1 MMALCGCETQD
12 KQIQTSLPEVQIEN
26 AIAITQTSAVLQ
38 GKVSNNAGRSEDIL
52 FYFEWAED
60 SAMVMPHSTDADT
73 ISLAKDAGTTV
84 SCRIS
89 ELTPGTKYY
98 YRACLAK
105 FSGRYSR
112 PVYSTIGSFT
122 TDNVT
127 PSITVVTKENTSVT
141 SCTARSHGTA
151 TATGCTIKETGLL
164 LITDGSTPTTSN
176 YLQKRSGTY
185 TAFVG
190 FWYNLQPS
198 KTHRVRAYAIDEKG
212 TVYYGETRS
221 FTTKSE
227 PGGSLTV
234 SDFEGTYTVNAYS
247 PWESKNVTWTSVKIA
262 VYNQDTVIAS
272 GWDDNSYF
280 LALGIFDKG
289 RQIVR
294 FESNWYWKKKT
305 FTYEGTTCI
314 GMFIPVYYNSSD
326 QDAYLIQDG
335 GRDNQGEIWLKK
347 TGTNTFQ
354 FAASDGDDQYGR
366 YANGFVFLYITPEE
380 AEEKGYS
387 SVYTNVK
394 FTRTSTSTTAPLR
407 MPGEQEIQ
415 SIQTINTYGT
425 QDALDDAV
433 RHATYRK

>member
-12 KQIQTSLPEVQIEN
+12 KQLQTSLPEVQVEN

-73 ISLAKDAGTTV
+73 ISLSKDAGTTV

-122 TDNVT
+122 TDNVS
-127 PSITVVTKENTSVT
+127 PGITVVTKEMGTVT
-141 SCTARSHGTA
+141 SCTARSYVSITVS
-151 TATGCTIKETGLL
+151 GCTLKEGGMLL
-164 LITDGSTPTTSN
+164 TDKEITPTTSN
-176 YLQKRSGTY
+176 YLQKRSGTN
-185 TAFVG
+185 TEAIV
-190 FWYNLQPS
+190 FWRDLKPS
-198 KTHRVRAYAIDEKG
+198 TTYRVRAYAIDEKG

-234 SDFEGTYTVNAYS
+234 SDFLGTYTVNAYS

-262 VYNQDTVIAS
+262 VYNQDTVVAS
-272 GWDDNSYF
+272 GWDDKTYF

-294 FESNWYWKKKT
+294 FESSWRWKKQT
-305 FTYEGTTCI
+305 FTYDGTTCV
-314 GMFIPVYYNSSD
+314 GLFTPTYYNSSD
-326 QDAYLIQDG
+326 NEAYLIQNG
-335 GRDNQGEIWLKK
+335 GRNNKGEIWLKK
-347 TGTNTFQ
+347 TGTNAFQ
-354 FAASDGDDQYGR
+354 FVASDGDNVYGM
-366 YANGFVFLYITPEE
+366 YANGFMFIYVTPEE
-380 AEEKGYS
+380 LEEKGYS
-387 SVYTNVK
+387 NVYTNVK

-433 RHATYRK
+433 LHAIYSK